1 MDKGSE
7 VDARVDARAQSCAI
21 IGIIIVLA
29 PPHCNQYTAA
39 VVIKAE
45 SGPGLLGMGRVIIQD
60 QGACAGWRTRAGE
73 QMIGIERVPLDPL
86 DHLLS

>member
-1 MDKGSE
+1 MCNNRYYYRIGTPTLQSIHSSGS
-7 VDARVDARAQSCAI
+7 
-21 IGIIIVLA
+21 
-29 PPHCNQYTAA
+29 N
-39 VVIKAE
+39 KAE